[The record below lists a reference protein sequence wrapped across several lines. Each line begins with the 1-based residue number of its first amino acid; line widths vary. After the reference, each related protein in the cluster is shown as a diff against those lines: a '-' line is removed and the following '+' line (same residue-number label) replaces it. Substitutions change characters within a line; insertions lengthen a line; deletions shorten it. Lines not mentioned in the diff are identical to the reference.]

1 MSECCDYGHP
11 NEAPTLANTHTASMA
26 SRRRPSNYAQRP
38 VNGRSDLITAFDKG
52 VGRKEIHF
60 LDQGRGYVNNARA
73 DATLYSDVASS
84 FAPLRKVMDRLAGGS
99 AVADHILRKI
109 GDHLRRSC
117 TGAAVYRDLLH
128 SHAAHRSDPSDQFLG
143 SAGQGCFFEDLLI
156 DQRRV
161 LLLNSC
167 T

>member
-38 VNGRSDLITAFDKG
+38 VNGRSYVITAFDKG
-52 VGRKEIHF
+52 CAERKFIF
-60 LDQGRGYVNNARA
+60 PIRDV
-73 DATLYSDVASS
+73 ATSTMRVRTRRSYSDVASS

-117 TGAAVYRDLLH
+117 TGAAVHRDLLH
-128 SHAAHRSDPSDQFLG
+128 SHAAHRSDPSHQFLG
-143 SAGQGCFFEDLLI
+143 SAGQSCF
-156 DQRRV
+156 
-161 LLLNSC
+161 
-167 T
+167 